1 MTERAALTGKRIL
14 VVEDEAIVAM
24 LIEDI
29 LADHGAAVVGPAA
42 RIERAMELAEGEAI
56 DAAVLD
62 VNLAGATTAPVAER
76 LRARGIPFAF
86 ATGYG
91 ASGLPAGF
99 EGSPLLQKPFQERD
113 LTETLVR
120 TLGA

>member
-1 MTERAALTGKRIL
+1 MTERASLSGKRIL

-29 LADHGAAVVGPAA
+29 LTDHGAAVVGPAA
-42 RIERAMELAEGEAI
+42 RIETALELADGEAI
-56 DAAVLD
+56 DAALLD

-91 ASGLPAGF
+91 TSGLPAGF
-99 EGSPLLQKPFQERD
+99 ESSPLLQKPFQEQD
-113 LTETLVR
+113 LTAVLSR
-120 TLGA
+120 TLEA

>member
-1 MTERAALTGKRIL
+1 MTEQAALSGKRIL

-29 LADHGAAVVGPAA
+29 LMDHGAAVVGPAA
-42 RIERAMELAEGEAI
+42 RIETAMELADGEAI

-91 ASGLPAGF
+91 VSGLPAGF
-99 EGSPLLQKPFQERD
+99 EDSPLLQKPFQEHD
-113 LTETLVR
+113 LTAVLSR
-120 TLGA
+120 TLGG